1 MGKVTNRFAVG
12 DRVAERP
19 RGPALNVV
27 RKEMVDVVA
36 ANSKPR
42 FGVIQDIVIKKNTSG
57 QNLKYCLVLWDY
69 QQTPSLHA
77 HCRLCLESDW
87 ENLTNSVREGIGC

>member
-1 MGKVTNRFAVG
+1 MGKVTNRFKAG

-19 RGPALNVV
+19 RGLSLSVI
-27 RKEMVDVVA
+27 RKEAVDVVA

-42 FGVIQDIVIKKNTSG
+42 FGVVKEIVTKQNSIG

-87 ENLTNSVREGIGC
+87 EELTNSVRDGIGC